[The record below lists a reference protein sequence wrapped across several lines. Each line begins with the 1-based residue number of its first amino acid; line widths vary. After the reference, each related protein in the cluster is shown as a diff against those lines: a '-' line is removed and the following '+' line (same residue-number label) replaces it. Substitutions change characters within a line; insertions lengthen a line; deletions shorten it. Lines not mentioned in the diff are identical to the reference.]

1 MSIACRLHSKP
12 AIVKGIPNHN
22 RLSYFFEREDSS
34 SCEST
39 RVSLFFLFCR
49 PTFTVVCWS
58 SFIDAVHIFH
68 ERLHE
73 REFGF
78 FLPTQEELIQILKE
92 WWLTSV
98 RYQNKTAQETLFLE
112 TESSAL
118 SFLLSY
124 DFVDK
129 IHLEEIHLNSHWN
142 VASFILRTKWA
153 WCTIWDKTDTLVREE
168 RFICEESTE
177 TISDSLGT
185 TESTT
190 TGKDSLASYFKRLLI
205 PFSVFR
211 VTWSSSSTFLS
222 FVDNHADR
230 HILCDK
236 IIMETIKMT

>member
-129 IHLEEIHLNSHWN
+129 IHLKRYTWIHTEMSLLSYCEQSEHDAQSETRQTHSCVKN
-142 VASFILRTKWA
+142 V
-153 WCTIWDKTDTLVREE
+153 
-168 RFICEESTE
+168 
-177 TISDSLGT
+177 
-185 TESTT
+185 
-190 TGKDSLASYFKRLLI
+190 
-205 PFSVFR
+205 
-211 VTWSSSSTFLS
+211 S
-222 FVDNHADR
+222 FVKNQLKLSVTVSEQLNQQQPEKTAWLPISKGCWFPFRSFVSLDHHHR
-230 HILCDK
+230 RFSLSLT
-236 IIMETIKMT
+236 IMPIGIYCATKSSWKR